1 MVYLPAIEAVGITIP
16 STTVARAKASCICSS
31 VIVNIQFYDKSS
43 YLYYQELENLR
54 IILLVRDYLQVASIL
69 VSHSLK
75 WRHLALSPSIPILSV
90 ISVPDLGLS

>member
-43 YLYYQELENLR
+43 YLYYQEWIEFKNYSLTDDNH
-54 IILLVRDYLQVASIL
+54 VRHGDR
-69 VSHSLK
+69 SLS
-75 WRHLALSPSIPILSV
+75 R
-90 ISVPDLGLS
+90 

>member
-43 YLYYQELENLR
+43 YLYYQEWIEFKN
-54 IILLVRDYLQVASIL
+54 Y
-69 VSHSLK
+69 SLTDDNHGHDCFET
-75 WRHLALSPSIPILSV
+75 RGQALK
-90 ISVPDLGLS
+90 